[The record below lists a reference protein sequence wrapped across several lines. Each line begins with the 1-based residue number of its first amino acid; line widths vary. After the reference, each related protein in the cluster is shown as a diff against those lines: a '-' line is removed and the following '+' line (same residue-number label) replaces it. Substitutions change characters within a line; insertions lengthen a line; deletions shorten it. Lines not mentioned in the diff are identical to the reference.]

1 MVFPLGGGLEVLSH
15 ARAVCYLPTT
25 APCRS
30 TELMRTEV
38 RATALGVLAAAGRCG
53 SVAAQFVNGTYKH

>member
-1 MVFPLGGGLEVLSH
+1 MLSH